1 MATSS
6 RIMHKLI
13 LGGLFY
19 FFENAF
25 FRLFIPYCKKYVE
38 GEIVLV
44 TGAANGIEK
53 LIAKELGHHR
63 ATLVLWDINSGTGQD
78 SQRIKI
84 HFLEA
89 PANLVDRILRVNVAA
104 HFWTYKA
111 FLPALLQRNHGH
123 LVCVACHGGLFV
135 CKYIFIHKS
144 AAMSFAESI
153 VLELLFP
160 KKEGI
165 KTAIVNT
172 DILPLLRRPSFLPIL
187 DQRHVAKQIVD
198 AIYYRRRCIWVL
210 VPSSATKSLS
220 ANEMTVSVIHKLLL
234 SITISKNK

>member
-1 MATSS
+1 YQEY
-6 RIMHKLI
+6 IFELI

-63 ATLVLWDINSGTGQD
+63 ATLVLWDISSGTGQD

-104 HFWTYKA
+104 HFWTYNA

-123 LVCVACHGGLFV
+123 LVCVACHGGLFAMNGLAV
-135 CKYIFIHKS
+135 CKS

-165 KTAIVNT
+165 KTAIVDLCSWSCRNT
-172 DILPLLRRPSFLPIL
+172 DILPL
-187 DQRHVAKQIVD
+187 HVAKQIVD
-198 AIYYRRRCIWVL
+198 AIYYRRRCICWVL

>member
-1 MATSS
+1 MPGIEPGASYMQSMRSTTELHPLPVSNEEGINSCHANQARDIHNQVIQSS
-6 RIMHKLI
+6 ERVLHSLWFIKDIFELI

-123 LVCVACHGGLFV
+123 LVCVACHGGLF
-135 CKYIFIHKS
+135 
-144 AAMSFAESI
+144 AMNGLAVSC
-153 VLELLFP
+153 
-160 KKEGI
+160 
-165 KTAIVNT
+165 
-172 DILPLLRRPSFLPIL
+172 LPNWASSS
-187 DQRHVAKQIVD
+187 
-198 AIYYRRRCIWVL
+198 L
-210 VPSSATKSLS
+210 VGW
-220 ANEMTVSVIHKLLL
+220 I
-234 SITISKNK
+234 

>member
-1 MATSS
+1 
-6 RIMHKLI
+6 
-13 LGGLFY
+13 
-19 FFENAF
+19 
-25 FRLFIPYCKKYVE
+25 KYVE

-63 ATLVLWDINSGTGQD
+63 ATLVLWDINSGTGELTVISKASRYVN
-78 SQRIKI
+78 SQ
-84 HFLEA
+84 
-89 PANLVDRILRVNVAA
+89 
-104 HFWTYKA
+104 TYKA

-123 LVCVACHGGLFV
+123 LVCMACHGGLFAMNGLAV
-135 CKYIFIHKS
+135 CKS

-160 KKEGI
+160 KKEVNTVSI
-165 KTAIVNT
+165 RNLIRDLCSWSCRNT
-172 DILPLLRRPSFLPIL
+172 DILPL
-187 DQRHVAKQIVD
+187 HVAKQIVD